1 MRTAAPRLPSDRYTR
16 TAIQLHWLVAGLI
29 ACAFAVGWLMMPLS
43 VSPFRLRLVNWHKW
57 IGISVLLLA
66 VLRILWRLTHSA
78 PELLPMPRWQRQLA
92 RGLHGT
98 LYVLLF
104 AMPISGWLSSN
115 AAGYPIVYFGLIRL
129 PTLVGKDKG
138 LSQAL
143 HGLHHQI
150 GWLLLL
156 SFGLHLLAIVKH
168 HFIDGDATLSRML
181 SAQASRHRESPRLS

>member
-1 MRTAAPRLPSDRYTR
+1 MRTADPRLPGDRYTR

-29 ACAFAVGWLMMPLS
+29 ACAFSVGWFMMPLP
-43 VSPFRLRLVNWHKW
+43 VSPLRLELVNWHKW

-66 VLRILWRLTHSA
+66 VLRILWRLRHSA

-92 RGLHGT
+92 HGLHGM

-115 AAGYPIVYFGLIRL
+115 AAGYPVVYFGVVRL

-143 HGLHHQI
+143 HEVHHLI

-156 SFGLHLLAIVKH
+156 SFGLHLLAVVKH
-168 HFIDGDATLSRML
+168 HFIDRDATLSRML
-181 SAQASRHRESPRLS
+181 SAQASQHQESPRLS